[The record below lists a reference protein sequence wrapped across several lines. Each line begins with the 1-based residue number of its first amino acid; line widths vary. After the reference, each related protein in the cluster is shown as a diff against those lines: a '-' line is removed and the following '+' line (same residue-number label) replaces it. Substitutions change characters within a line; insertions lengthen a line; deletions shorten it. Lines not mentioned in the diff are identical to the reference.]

1 MTCDQQRARDFAM
14 RMIGLGFR
22 VYLAERGDYGFVT
35 DSSESRVLGF
45 AGRSGDL
52 SGTYGPPSTTSG
64 TGWRMDKN
72 TWDLHTAADVR
83 EALYA
88 PPPPWCGDG
97 WLRVSTVK
105 DYLAL
110 YQASSRFARFAGEER
125 GT

>member
-1 MTCDQQRARDFAM
+1 MTPDQQDARDFAVRITAM
-14 RMIGLGFR
+14 GFR

-64 TGWRMDKN
+64 TGWKMDQS
-72 TWDLHTAADVR
+72 TWDLRTAADVR
-83 EALYA
+83 NALYA
-88 PPPPWCGDG
+88 HPPPWCGKG
-97 WLRVSTVK
+97 WSRVSTVK
-105 DYLAL
+105 DFLAH
-110 YQASSRFARFAGEER
+110 YQSSRFVLFDGSEK